1 MVCNDEWPRYG
12 LLSSRN
18 TVELERQIIQTM
30 MVENGPGK
38 AKDGPR
44 LPGGRYG
51 IHCGWN
57 ILSGSGNTWT
67 ECWRERKSFPVRKRM
82 E

>member
-1 MVCNDEWPRYG
+1 MVCCPKEHCRVG
-12 LLSSRN
+12 KTEN
-18 TVELERQIIQTM
+18 TDHIDRKWS
-30 MVENGPGK
+30 K

-44 LPGGRYG
+44 LPGGGHG

-57 ILSGSGNTWT
+57 RLSRGGNTWT
-67 ECWRERKSFPVRKRM
+67 ECGRERKSFPVKKRM